1 MGVLKIPQIPQYGVL
16 IEETYGKDDSLFHDV
31 YKGAAKNVADII
43 SGLSENTNERFSNP
57 CIAFVG
63 KRGTG
68 KSSAMVSFADYL
80 KNSPDKNSTW
90 IDDKKI
96 EETIKK
102 ASYYVLPPIDTAN
115 MGEKETIVAD
125 VSATMYSE
133 FKKLKF
139 DVPVELKRSFLEYAK
154 KTNDSATLK
163 NSSKLNE
170 LGDQLLAETDNIVNI
185 KKSFGKCVEKFLEI
199 VNKGNLKEEHFL
211 VIQIDDLDMNVSN
224 SFVIM
229 EEIRNILSV
238 KNVIILLSVD
248 IKQLKTIFK
257 IHFES
262 SLGKNLSKSNDTK
275 RAASDLAYKYIEKLL
290 PIERRHYMPELTTDQ
305 LHLHKSENF
314 LGDGDINW
322 KKMGLSGINEHDKTP
337 SVINA
342 VMHLIWRKTMMIPM
356 QNEYGDYILL
366 PHNLRS
372 LCNLIVFLRGM
383 KDAAYDMDNWLSDT
397 PIPLTYFDFF
407 NKKDSETYRNILEN
421 NLRKFNNYIISSLE
435 TCERSEM
442 NSEDNELA
450 DLLLVLIE
458 TLSDV
463 YISEINSK
471 LVGDIVRGIHEKGS
485 TYYLVWLDDENNT
498 DALMDAIRYKD
509 TVSIGDVMYVLGK
522 IDKKTHC
529 GYIRY
534 LIQIIRT
541 LWSIRM
547 TLEVYVTGCSFE
559 NKNQSNLSR
568 FITKNFRDLVGAM
581 IINPDKTEVF
591 YWDKKG
597 VNNDWTFHENK
608 QTLNQSIF
616 DLTFPRNDC
625 IETSSEK
632 PVNIKKWRNHLSDGL
647 PIYYGH
653 YDQRQNYSFS
663 HPMALFSNLL
673 YPNLIE
679 ASKGE
684 NDKKFVHWQ
693 KMFIMVFP
701 FYSMDYMFRLYEKY
715 IEQIRQDPF
724 DGVSVMVYVL
734 DCIET
739 ASQELW
745 KKEISHYIPY
755 VPIPKSEDW
764 EQLPFLTETDREE
777 LSKEHFVFE
786 APIKALKKT
795 IDWKK
800 SLVIIN
806 KVFVEK
812 LRGAKIKLEPITT
825 FTEAFSNDS
834 IVKLRESIATNLPS
848 IVFETEDC
856 KFKSHDTLN
865 DSKTKINNILDTVD
879 GNRNIVP
886 FYYFDE
892 SISFP
897 YISNKKKGNNKKE
910 GNNKKDVNQ

>member
-16 IEETYGKDDSLFHDV
+16 VEETYKKDDSLFHDV

-68 KSSAMVSFADYL
+68 KSSAMVSFANFL
-80 KNSPDKNSTW
+80 KNLSNKNSTW
-90 IDDKKI
+90 IGDKNI

-102 ASYYVLPPIDTAN
+102 SSYYILPPIDTAN
-115 MGEKETIVAD
+115 MGEKETLVAD

-133 FKKLKF
+133 FKKLNF
-139 DVPVELKRSFLEYAK
+139 DVPVELKRGFLEYAK

-163 NSSKLNE
+163 NSSNLNE

-185 KKSFGKCVEKFLEI
+185 KKSFRKCVENFLEI
-199 VNKGNLKEEHFL
+199 VNRDNFKEEHFL

-262 SLGKNLSKSNDTK
+262 SLEKNISKSNDTK
-275 RAASDLAYKYIEKLL
+275 RAAADLAYKYIEKLL

-314 LGDGDINW
+314 LGDKDVNW
-322 KKMGLSGINEHDKTP
+322 KKMGLSGIDENTKSP

-342 VMHLIWRKTMMIPM
+342 VMHLIWRKTMIIPM
-356 QNEYGDYILL
+356 KNEYGDYILL

-383 KDAAYDMDNWLSDT
+383 KDAAYDKDNWSSDK
-397 PIPLTYFDFF
+397 PIPLTYFDFAD
-407 NKKDSETYRNILEN
+407 KKNGETYRNILEN

-442 NSEDNELA
+442 NTEDNELA

-471 LVGDIVRGIHEKGS
+471 LVGDIVRGIHEKES
-485 TYYLVWLDDENNT
+485 TYYLAWLDDENNT
-498 DALMDAIRYKD
+498 DALLDAIRYKD

-534 LIQIIRT
+534 LIQVIRT

-547 TLEVYVTGCSFE
+547 TLEIYVTGCSFGY
-559 NKNQSNLSR
+559 KSSTNLAR
-568 FITKNFRDLVGAM
+568 FITKDFRDLIGAM

-597 VNNDWTFHENK
+597 IKNDWTFHENK
-608 QTLNQSIF
+608 YTKNQSIF
-616 DLTFPRNDC
+616 DLTLPQNDC
-625 IETSSEK
+625 IEINNNKT
-632 PVNIKKWRNHLSDGL
+632 VNIKKWRIHLSNGL

-653 YDQRQNYSFS
+653 YDYRQNYSLS

-679 ASKGE
+679 ASMEE
-684 NDKKFVHWQ
+684 NNKKFVPWQ
-693 KMFIMVFP
+693 KMFIMAFP
-701 FYSMDYMFRLYEKY
+701 FYSMDYMFRLYERY
-715 IEQIRQDPF
+715 IEQIRHEPF
-724 DGVSVMVYVL
+724 DGLSVMVYVL
-734 DCIET
+734 ECIDT
-739 ASQELW
+739 ASKELW
-745 KKEISHYIPY
+745 KEEISYYIPY
-755 VPIPKSEDW
+755 VPIPDIEDW
-764 EQLPFLTETDREE
+764 KKFPLFTDFDREE
-777 LSKEHFVFE
+777 MLKYHFVFE
-786 APIKALKKT
+786 APIKSLRK
-795 IDWKK
+795 ILDWEK
-800 SLVIIN
+800 SLVLIN
-806 KVFVEK
+806 KIFVEK
-812 LRGAKIKLEPITT
+812 LRSAKIKLEPIKN
-825 FTEAFSNDS
+825 FTEAFSNDY
-834 IVKLRESIATNLPS
+834 IVKLRESISSNLPS
-848 IVFETEDC
+848 IVLDVENC
-856 KFKSHDTLN
+856 KFKSQDTLME
-865 DSKTKINNILDTVD
+865 SKEKINNILEVVD
-879 GNRNIVP
+879 GNKDIVP

-892 SISFP
+892 SASIP
-897 YISNKKKGNNKKE
+897 YSGKKKS
-910 GNNKKDVNQ
+910 NNKKDVNQ